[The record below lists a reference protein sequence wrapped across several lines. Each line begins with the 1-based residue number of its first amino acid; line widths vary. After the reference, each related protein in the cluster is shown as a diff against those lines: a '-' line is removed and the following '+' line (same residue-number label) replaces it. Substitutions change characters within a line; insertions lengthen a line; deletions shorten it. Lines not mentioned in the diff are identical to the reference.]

1 MENVCHGKF
10 GLTGNQ
16 LKIVAM
22 LTMLCDHVG
31 FYLLPEMG
39 ILRIIGRLSFPI
51 YAFMIAEGC
60 RYTKNRTKYLL
71 SVFLLGLACQ
81 VVYFV
86 FMQSLW
92 QCVLI
97 TFSLA
102 IGNIYLLDL
111 AREKKRPRY
120 WLLWSL
126 GIVATW
132 FLCVELPGLLPQTDF
147 YIDYGFLG
155 VMVPVFVYLGQNR
168 WQKLF
173 LMSGPLALLAA
184 STGDIQWFSFA
195 SVALLAL
202 YNGKRGKRKMKYL
215 FYLFYP
221 LHLAALYGIK
231 LLLEM

>member
-1 MENVCHGKF
+1 MEDVSHGKF

-31 FYLLPEMG
+31 FYLLPEIG
-39 ILRIIGRLSFPI
+39 VLRIIGRLSFPI

-71 SVFLLGLACQ
+71 LVFLLGLACQ

-111 AREKKRPRY
+111 AREKKRLTY
-120 WLLWSL
+120 WLLWAF
-126 GIVATW
+126 GIAATW
-132 FLCVELPGLLPQTDF
+132 FLCVELPRLLPQTDF
-147 YIDYGFLG
+147 HIDYGSLG
-155 VMVPVFVYLGQNR
+155 VMVPVFVYLGQNQ

-173 LMSGPLALLAA
+173 LMAGPLALLAA
-184 STGDIQWFSFA
+184 STGDIQWFSFV

-221 LHLAALYGIK
+221 LHLLILGIIK
-231 LLLEM
+231 VL